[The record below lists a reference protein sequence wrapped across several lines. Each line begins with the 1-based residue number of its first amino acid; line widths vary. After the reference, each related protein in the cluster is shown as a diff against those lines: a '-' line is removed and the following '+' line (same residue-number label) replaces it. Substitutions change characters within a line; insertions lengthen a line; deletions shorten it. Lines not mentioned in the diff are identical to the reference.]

1 MSDNQSYYKSKRF
14 RSILQYYEECERD
27 DVPCIISSDDYVDIA
42 EYYNVVKNNADKA
55 EKVIDIAIK
64 LYPGVTSPLV
74 FKSRIMLFVHHDAE
88 KARYYLSLAED
99 QNDLDVYY
107 LTAEMMIVDDKIA
120 QANDYLKEKL
130 TEVDED
136 DQQDYIW
143 DVANL
148 FLDYNNSEI
157 ADEWIAM
164 IDDKEGTDYEELVS
178 KSLICKGRYDESVE
192 AINHLI
198 DKNPFSNDYW
208 NLLTMT
214 HLKSEKNEEALD
226 SSEYSIALNP
236 EDEVA
241 ILNKGYALYQMGNIE
256 ESITYFKRYIELCPD
271 DEVGPF
277 NLGSCLVDLNRYE
290 EAETF
295 FKKAETLADQDSPR
309 YIDILQNLLYISD
322 KLGKKKDFQSY
333 LQKIDQLPSDDAQTL
348 IEKGIVFLFYGIYD
362 KAEAYLLK
370 ALRKGGKSKE
380 VLLQI
385 ASLLADNGFY
395 ISEDGKLEELK
406 DNHTNK
412 ENPNELDNSTSK

>member
-27 DVPCIISSDDYVDIA
+27 SVPCIISSDDYVDIA
-42 EYYNVVKNNADKA
+42 EYYNVVKNNAEKA
-55 EKVIDIAIK
+55 EKVIDIAMK
-64 LYPGVTSPLV
+64 LYPNVTSPLV
-74 FKSRIMLFVHHDAE
+74 FKSRIMLFVHHDAQ

-99 QNDLDVYY
+99 QHDLDVYY
-107 LTAEMMIVDDKIA
+107 LTAEMMIVDNKIS

-130 TEVDED
+130 SEVDEE

-157 ADEWIAM
+157 ADEWIDL
-164 IDDKEGTDYEELVS
+164 IEDKEGTDYEELIS
-178 KSLICKGRYDESVE
+178 KSLICKGRYDESVT

-208 NLLTMT
+208 NMLTMT

-236 EDEVA
+236 DDEVA
-241 ILNKGYALYQMGNIE
+241 ILNKGFALYQMGNIE
-256 ESITYFKRYIELCPD
+256 EAITYFKRYIELCPD
-271 DEVGPF
+271 DEIGPF

-290 EAETF
+290 EAETY
-295 FKKAETLADQDSPR
+295 FKRAEELADQDAPR

-322 KLGKKKDFQSY
+322 KLKKKKNFKSY
-333 LQKIDQLPSDDAQTL
+333 LSKIDKLPSNDTHTL
-348 IEKGIVFLFYGIYD
+348 IDKGIVFLFYGQYD
-362 KAEAYLLK
+362 KAEEYLMK
-370 ALRKGGKSKE
+370 AIRNGGNSKE
-380 VLLQI
+380 VLMQI
-385 ASLLADNGFY
+385 TSLLIDNGY
-395 ISEDGKLEELK
+395 SISDEGKLEELK

-412 ENPNELDNSTSK
+412 ENPDELDNSTSE